1 MKGQQL
7 YLALFQDPLLEGS
20 FVVCDVNG
28 VIAKIKKR
36 EAEYHV
42 WLYKDCRPFKTDKL
56 LKALTF
62 VENNY
67 CRKKL

>member
-1 MKGQQL
+1 MKGRQL
-7 YLALFQDPLLEGS
+7 YLVLYQDPLLDNS
-20 FVVCDVNG
+20 FVVCDKNG
-28 VIAKIKKR
+28 IVAKIKKR
-36 EAEYHV
+36 ESEYNV
-42 WLYKDCRPFKTDKL
+42 WLYKDCLPFKTDKL